1 MGAGS
6 SAKYVP
12 IFMRR
17 ARTTRWR
24 ASPSAMRSKPVEAG
38 WSSWVIPRITRP
50 PRSFARA
57 RGWDRENREGV
68 RMTDS
73 FSPASGAPRFD
84 SLLIVRLSAMGDI
97 IHTLP
102 AAAALRQ
109 TFPQATLGWLI
120 EERWAELLCTLRY
133 PRSGPRSPQ
142 RPLVDRVHSV
152 NTSEWRHAPF
162 SFNTWQQ
169 MAVGLSQLRGIQY
182 DAVIDFQGAVRSAL
196 LARWSGAPI
205 VYGSTQ
211 PRENAA
217 SMFYTRSVLPNG
229 PHVVEQAL
237 ALAGAIIPTRMVE
250 PQIEFPVDPDAENK
264 ISGLAAD
271 VNDFAILN
279 PGAGWGAKRWPAE
292 RYGQVAKELAEDGL
306 CSLINYGPGEEELA
320 VAVEAA
326 GEGAARRVSCS
337 VSELIALTRRARLL
351 IGGDT
356 GPMHLAAALKIPVVA
371 IFGPTNPARN
381 GPFGTRSIVLRSA
394 RSMTDHTRHRQP
406 EQGLLEITV
415 GEVVAASRKLL
426 QSPVAETRLA
436 KPQ

>member
-1 MGAGS
+1 MCARS

-24 ASPSAMRSKPVEAG
+24 ASPSATRSKPVEAE
-38 WSSWVIPRITRP
+38 WSSWVIPKITRP
-50 PRSFARA
+50 PRSLVCA
-57 RGWDRENREGV
+57 RGWSRDNREAV
-68 RMTDS
+68 RMAGRTATGRFATRMTNS
-73 FSPASGAPRFD
+73 FSSAAGAPRFD

-109 TFPQATLGWLI
+109 AFPQATLGWLI

-162 SFNTWQQ
+162 SFNPWKQI
-169 MAVGLSQLRGIQY
+169 AVGLSQLRAIDY

-217 SMFYTRSVLPNG
+217 AMLYTRKVLTNG
-229 PHVVEQAL
+229 THVVEQAI
-237 ALAGAIIPTRMVE
+237 ALAGAIAPNAIIPTRMAESQV
-250 PQIEFPVDPDAENK
+250 EFPVDPDAESK
-264 ISGLAAD
+264 IAGLTAG
-271 VNDFAILN
+271 VNDFAI
-279 PGAGWGAKRWPAE
+279 
-292 RYGQVAKELAEDGL
+292 
-306 CSLINYGPGEEELA
+306 
-320 VAVEAA
+320 
-326 GEGAARRVSCS
+326 
-337 VSELIALTRRARLL
+337 
-351 IGGDT
+351 
-356 GPMHLAAALKIPVVA
+356 
-371 IFGPTNPARN
+371 
-381 GPFGTRSIVLRSA
+381 
-394 RSMTDHTRHRQP
+394 
-406 EQGLLEITV
+406 
-415 GEVVAASRKLL
+415 
-426 QSPVAETRLA
+426 
-436 KPQ
+436 

>member
-1 MGAGS
+1 MA
-6 SAKYVP
+6 
-12 IFMRR
+12 I
-17 ARTTRWR
+17 
-24 ASPSAMRSKPVEAG
+24 
-38 WSSWVIPRITRP
+38 
-50 PRSFARA
+50 
-57 RGWDRENREGV
+57 

-73 FSPASGAPRFD
+73 FSLTAGTPRFD
-84 SLLIVRLSAMGDI
+84 SLLVVRLSAMGDI

-109 TFPQATLGWLI
+109 AFPHATLGWLI

-133 PRSGPRSPQ
+133 PRSGRRSPQ
-142 RPLVDRVHSV
+142 RPLVDRVHAV
-152 NTSEWRHAPF
+152 NTAEWRHAPF

-205 VYGSTQ
+205 VYGSAQ

-217 SMFYTRSVLPNG
+217 SMFYTRKVLLKTNG
-229 PHVVEQAL
+229 THVVEQAL
-237 ALAGAIIPTRMVE
+237 ALAGAAVPTAIVPTAIISTPMAE
-250 PQIEFPVDPDAENK
+250 PQVEFPVDPDAENK
-264 ISGLAAD
+264 IAGLTAD
-271 VNDFAILN
+271 LNDFAILN

-292 RYGQVAKELAEDGL
+292 RYGQVAKELAKDGL
-306 CSLINYGPGEEELA
+306 CSLVNYGPGEEELA
-320 VAVEAA
+320 EAVEAA
-326 GEGAARRVSCS
+326 SDGAARKISCS

-371 IFGPTNPARN
+371 IFGPTNPVRN

-394 RSMTDHTRHRQP
+394 SSMTDHTRHREP

-415 GEVVAASRKLL
+415 SEVVAATRKLL
-426 QSPVAETRLA
+426 QSHIAQSR
-436 KPQ
+436 